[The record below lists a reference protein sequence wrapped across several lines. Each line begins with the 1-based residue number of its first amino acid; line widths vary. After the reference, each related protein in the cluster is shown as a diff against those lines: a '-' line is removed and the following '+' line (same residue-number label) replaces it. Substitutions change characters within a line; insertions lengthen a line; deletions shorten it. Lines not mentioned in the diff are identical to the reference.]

1 MDTVRWIGPAVRLFG
16 LQSQVKLQRLMQY
29 RVDFAVGMVAC
40 FALSA
45 TGPVFQLLIYART
58 SGYPGW
64 TWRQILVFQAVLL
77 LSTGIREVFFG
88 DVRPQIERLVERGEF
103 DRLLLKPFPPL
114 LHLLSGG
121 FAPHALGT
129 LLAGTGT
136 LIWAARY
143 GGAAPDPVAYLL
155 FVVFL
160 GAATLLHLSVHI
172 LYCTLTLRWTYPLR
186 LSESMDRVATFGEY
200 PQEVFPLALRTVLVT
215 VLPLSV
221 ATYWPAQ
228 ALLGRVN
235 AVAWIALA
243 GAVALTVV
251 VVRLWGRQLRHY
263 ASAGG

>member
-1 MDTVRWIGPAVRLFG
+1 MGMLRWIGPGLQLFM
-16 LQSQVKLQRLMQY
+16 LQSQVKLQRLLQY
-29 RVDFAVGMVAC
+29 RVDFAVGMAAC

-45 TGPVFQLLIYART
+45 TGPVFQLLIYTRT

-64 TWRQILVFQAVLL
+64 TWRQILVFQAILL
-77 LSTGIREVFFG
+77 LSTGIREAFFG

-114 LHLLSGG
+114 LLLLTGG

-129 LLAGTGT
+129 LLAGIGT
-136 LIWAARY
+136 LFWAERY

-160 GAATLLHLSVHI
+160 GAATLLHLSVHV
-172 LYCTLTLRWTYPLR
+172 LYCTLTLRWTYPMR
-186 LSESMDRVATFGEY
+186 LSESFDRVATFGEY
-200 PQEVFPLALRTVLVT
+200 PQEVFPLVLRTVFLT

-228 ALLGRVN
+228 ALLGRAN
-235 AVAWIALA
+235 GIAWIALA
-243 GAVALTVV
+243 GAVAVAV
-251 VVRLWGRQLRHY
+251 AVVRLWGLQMRHY